1 MSNQLFDHGFLS
13 DFYSDRESMAA
24 PFGRSNVS
32 WCGLLK
38 ISRRS
43 GEVQFRSFFPSL
55 IVNGTKT
62 QSCSSDF
69 WNTSRTPY
77 VVFKLNKKLSKC

>member
-32 WCGLLK
+32 WRGLGK
-38 ISRRS
+38 YSGKD
-43 GEVQFRSFFPSL
+43 GEVQF
-55 IVNGTKT
+55 
-62 QSCSSDF
+62 
-69 WNTSRTPY
+69 
-77 VVFKLNKKLSKC
+77 